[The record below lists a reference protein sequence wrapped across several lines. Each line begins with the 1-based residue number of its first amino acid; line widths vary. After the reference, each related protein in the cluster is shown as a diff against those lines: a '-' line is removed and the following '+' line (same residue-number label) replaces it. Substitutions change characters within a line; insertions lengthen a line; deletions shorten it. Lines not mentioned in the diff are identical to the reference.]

1 MKHVYAETTI
11 VSYLVARPGRDLVQA
26 ARQELT
32 REWWESRRQ
41 DFEIYVSQLVV
52 EESAEGDADAASRRT
67 EILQDLP
74 RLDVTDDV
82 TSVAEA
88 LVSEGVLP
96 REAADD
102 AVHLAA
108 AAVHGTDFLL
118 TWNCRHLA
126 NAELTEPAGTLLRA
140 KGYKPPVVCTPEEL
154 MGG

>member
-52 EESAEGDADAASRRT
+52 EESAKGDADAASRRT

-88 LVSEGVLP
+88 LVSALAEKVG
-96 REAADD
+96 RE
-102 AVHLAA
+102 LAA